1 MRKIAFALSLS
12 ALMMLGLCAP
22 AQKEVADD
30 FRREYPSYTDVSV
43 RLEWADQYSATYL
56 IKFKKPGD
64 ARTYEMKWVY
74 SDNNMG
80 KKVRRPGTRDEP
92 RLSKPER

>member
-1 MRKIAFALSLS
+1 MTKIAFALSLS
-12 ALMMLGLCAP
+12 ALMMLGLCSP
-22 AQKEVADD
+22 AQTEVAND
-30 FRREYPSYTDVSV
+30 FRREHPSYTVVNV
-43 RLEWADQYSATYL
+43 RLEWADSYSATYL

-64 ARTYEMKWVY
+64 ARTYEVKWIY

-80 KKVRRPGTRDEP
+80 HKVRRPGMPDEP